1 MKKIMIGNEAIARGA
16 YEAGVTVVSS
26 YPGTPST
33 EITEV
38 AATYPEMLCEW
49 ATNEK
54 VAVETVFG
62 ASMMGARAMSCMKHV
77 GVNVAAD
84 PLFTAAYTG
93 VNGGL
98 VIVCADDP
106 AMHSSQNEQD
116 TRQIAR
122 ASHIPM
128 LEPAD
133 SQEAKDMM
141 ILAYQI
147 SETYDTPVFVRIT
160 TRLAHQRSPV
170 ELGERLQVVPKEYK
184 KDISKYVMM
193 PGMAR
198 KRHVVVEEREN
209 RLRLDADSMPENRVE
224 MRDKSMGIVCSGVV
238 YHYVREALPNA
249 SVLKLGLTYP
259 LPEKMILDFAGQV
272 DSLYVIEELEGVIE
286 RDIAAMGIPL
296 RGKGLTGL
304 QGELSVARI
313 RTLFGMG
320 KSINT
325 ADLPARPPVL
335 CPGCPHRA
343 SFYAMKKLKLTV
355 FGDIGCYTL
364 GALKPLNGL
373 DASLC
378 MGASIG
384 MAFGAEKTKG
394 KDFSRSA
401 VAVIGDST
409 FLHSGIPSLINA
421 IYNGGT
427 ITVVLLDN
435 RITAM
440 TGHQQNAGMGFDIY
454 SHQTKEVDFVQLC
467 ETLGAKA
474 REVDPMNVRAMT
486 TALKEELAYEG
497 VSVIVAKS
505 PCALIIPKNDPVRVE
520 GCRNCGI
527 CLQIGCPAILKAEGG
542 IEIDDSL
549 CTGCGVC
556 SQLCPHHALIDA
568 PAKEEMI

>member
-1 MKKIMIGNEAIARGA
+1 MKKIMLGNEAIARGA

-33 EITEV
+33 EITEYT
-38 AATYPEMLCEW
+38 ATYPEMLCEW

-54 VAVETVFG
+54 VAVETAFG
-62 ASMMGARAMSCMKHV
+62 ASILGARTLSCMKHV

-93 VNGGL
+93 VNGGF
-98 VIVCADDP
+98 VVVCADDP

-122 ASHIPM
+122 AAHIPV

-141 ILAYQI
+141 VLAYQL

-170 ELGERLQVVPKEYK
+170 ELGKRVEKEK
-184 KDISKYVMM
+184 KPYQKDVGKYVMM

-198 KRHVVVEEREN
+198 KRHIVVEEREN
-209 RLRLDADSMPENRVE
+209 TLRDHADSMPENRIE
-224 MRDKSMGIVCSGVV
+224 LRDKSKGIICSGVV
-238 YHYVREALPNA
+238 YQYVREAMPEA
-249 SVLKLGLTYP
+249 SVLKLGMSYP
-259 LPEKMILDFAGQV
+259 LPEKMIREFADEV
-272 DSLYVIEELEGVIE
+272 ETLYVIEELEAVIQQ
-286 RDIAAMGIPL
+286 DIAAMGIKVQ
-296 RGKGLTGL
+296 GKELTGL
-304 QGELSVARI
+304 QGELSVAKI
-313 RTLFGMG
+313 RSIFGG
-320 KSINT
+320 AKEE
-325 ADLPARPPVL
+325 APAELPARPPVL

-343 SFYAMKKLKLTV
+343 SFHVMKKLKLTV

-364 GALKPLNGL
+364 GALPPLSAL

-384 MAFGAEKTKG
+384 MAFGAEKAMG
-394 KDFSRSA
+394 KDFSRKA

-440 TGHQQNAGMGFDIY
+440 TGHQQNAGMGYDIY
-454 SHQTKEVDFVQLC
+454 SHPTQEVDFVQLC
-467 ETLGAKA
+467 ETLGARA

-497 VSVIVAKS
+497 VSVLVAKS
-505 PCALIIPKNDPVRVE
+505 PCALIIGRNDPVRVE
-520 GCRNCGI
+520 GCRDCGI
-527 CLQIGCPAILKAEGG
+527 CLQIGCPAILKGDKTVV
-542 IEIDDSL
+542 IDNSL

-568 PAKEEMI
+568 PSKEEA